1 MTKFQPVFKVLRH
14 GLWLILLVSAV
25 ALVANF
31 RELPKSTPQPNEMS
45 NIETAGLAP
54 MPGWLTA
61 PDSDDP
67 FALAPHT
74 ADQVYSGTY
83 LSIISPYVTNT
94 R

>member
-1 MTKFQPVFKVLRH
+1 MTKFQPVFKVLRR
-14 GLWLILLVSAV
+14 GLSLVLLVSAV

-31 RELPKSTPQPNEMS
+31 RELPKSTQRPNEVS
-45 NIETAGLAP
+45 NAEAVVLSP

-61 PDSDDP
+61 PDGDP
-67 FALAPHT
+67 FALAPHA
-74 ADQVYSGTY
+74 ADPVYSGTY